1 MGLSSDSEQV
11 PKPAR
16 SGEYASTPISRN
28 TSAHL
33 LSVVGAEEDSQAKQ
47 LPQKEIN
54 LPRRFSKRLAGIQL
68 DPVPELVTRS
78 RAVRGAA
85 KSENAAN
92 MSKSTKLSTPESSS
106 QPRIEIRLPFPVQCF
121 VNHHLAHST
130 PQIAAGMPQ
139 TFQTPQTKEN
149 TTEDATAPGRAAK
162 AGQHQAD
169 EHPAETGLRKQQRK
183 ARRER

>member
-16 SGEYASTPISRN
+16 SGEYASTPISEN
-28 TSAHL
+28 TFAEC
-33 LSVVGAEEDSQAKQ
+33 VVGAEEDSQAKQ

-54 LPRRFSKRLAGIQL
+54 LPRRYSKRLAGIQL

-78 RAVRGAA
+78 RARRGAA

-130 PQIAAGMPQ
+130 PQIAAGMTQ

-149 TTEDATAPGRAAK
+149 TTEDVTAPGRAAK
-162 AGQHQAD
+162 AGQHQTG
-169 EHPAETGLRKQQRK
+169 EHAAETGPRKQQRR

>member
-16 SGEYASTPISRN
+16 SGEYASTPISEN
-28 TSAHL
+28 TFAEC
-33 LSVVGAEEDSQAKQ
+33 VVGAEEDSQAKQ

-54 LPRRFSKRLAGIQL
+54 LPRRFSKRLAGIQP
-68 DPVPELVTRS
+68 DPVPEL
-78 RAVRGAA
+78 
-85 KSENAAN
+85 
-92 MSKSTKLSTPESSS
+92 
-106 QPRIEIRLPFPVQCF
+106 QPRIEIRLPVPIQCF

-130 PQIAAGMPQ
+130 PQIAAGMTQ

-162 AGQHQAD
+162 AGQHQAE
-169 EHPAETGLRKQQRK
+169 EHAAETGLRKQQRR